1 MIIHARTI
9 STTLPLLALVACV
22 KQLPPAPT
30 PAPIA
35 PALPATAPPAQGQ
48 GRLVIDV
55 TDGPA
60 PVKRIVMDAQ
70 PIKDARGFT
79 RYRLGEAP
87 ALLCNPSP
95 CLTDLPVGTNIVLG
109 FPVIGDSNETEVE
122 LVHVGPDPSVYRR
135 ALSEYHDDTGA
146 TRVLGIIA
154 TSLGSASA
162 ITGAALL
169 PIGLSKDNNTMT
181 TAGGITLGAGA
192 LAIVLGILAIR
203 ADSPTYRPG
212 SSNHYPL

>member
-1 MIIHARTI
+1 
-9 STTLPLLALVACV
+9 
-22 KQLPPAPT
+22 
-30 PAPIA
+30 
-35 PALPATAPPAQGQ
+35 
-48 GRLVIDV
+48 
-55 TDGPA
+55 
-60 PVKRIVMDAQ
+60 
-70 PIKDARGFT
+70 
-79 RYRLGEAP
+79 
-87 ALLCNPSP
+87 
-95 CLTDLPVGTNIVLG
+95 
-109 FPVIGDSNETEVE
+109 
-122 LVHVGPDPSVYRR
+122 
-135 ALSEYHDDTGA
+135 
-146 TRVLGIIA
+146 VLGIIA